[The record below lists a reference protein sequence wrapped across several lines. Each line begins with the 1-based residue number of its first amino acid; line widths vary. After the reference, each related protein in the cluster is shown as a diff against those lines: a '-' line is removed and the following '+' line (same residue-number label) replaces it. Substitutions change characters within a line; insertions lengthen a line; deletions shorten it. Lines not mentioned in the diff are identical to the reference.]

1 MTFQIF
7 WCRHCNAPP
16 EVHGEHPSNPELRNY
31 WLDEDGDDDVPE
43 EGFAYTLKT
52 CPGFEPKAGAA
63 RAGQLLEMLAPPRQK
78 GRGRSVRQEPPVFN
92 SALSLFDLYRMG
104 K

>member
-7 WCRHCNAPP
+7 WCRYCNTPQ
-16 EVHGEHPSNPELRNY
+16 EVHGEYPSNPELRKY
-31 WLDEDGDDDVPE
+31 FEEDDALE
-43 EGFAYTLKT
+43 EGYAYTLKS
-52 CPGFEPKAGAA
+52 CPGFGPKEGAA
-63 RAGQLLEMLAPPRQK
+63 RAGRLLEMLAPPREK
-78 GRGRSVRQEPPVFN
+78 GRRRDMRHEPLVFD